1 LPFKQGI
8 PPLPEANKPGEAPR
22 EDAAGPLC
30 IERLKDRADFLR
42 VAEGG
47 RVHGRGFS
55 LQFSKRE
62 DGAQARLGFT
72 VTKRVGN
79 AVMRNRVRRRL
90 KEAARL
96 SFPEAAKAGT
106 DYVLVGRIEAASLPF
121 PSLIADL
128 KQALARASHI
138 KAKRG
143 PRKPEQAKP

>member
-1 LPFKQGI
+1 M
-8 PPLPEANKPGEAPR
+8 PEANKPGEAPR

-30 IERLKDRADFLR
+30 IERLKDRPDFLR

-55 LQFSKRE
+55 LQFIKHE
-62 DGAQARLGFT
+62 GDAGARLGFT

-96 SFPEAAKAGT
+96 SFPEAARPGM
-106 DYVLVGRIEAASLPF
+106 DYVLVGRIEAATLPF

-128 KQALARASHI
+128 KQALARAGHI
-138 KAKRG
+138 K
-143 PRKPEQAKP
+143 PRQKKS

>member
-1 LPFKQGI
+1 MSDT
-8 PPLPEANKPGEAPR
+8 EKPGEAPCK
-22 EDAAGPLC
+22 DAAGPLC
-30 IERLKDRADFLR
+30 IARLKDRPDFLR

-55 LQFSKRE
+55 LQFAKRE
-62 DGAQARLGFT
+62 GASGARLGFT

-96 SFPEAAKAGT
+96 SFPEAARAGM

-128 KQALARASHI
+128 KQALARARDMKSRRPT
-138 KAKRG
+138 K
-143 PRKPEQAKP
+143 KPEQKKP